1 MPALT
6 RFDSRCRLLTLLL
19 VLCAPTAVLGQD
31 VTEVRLKSA
40 FIFNFVKFTQWPS
53 DTLPAGAMITACVVG
68 DPAVGTGLAHTVK
81 GRQLDGRTIAVS
93 IVPPEGPLPASCHLL
108 YVSGLPDRRVAEI
121 VTALRAA
128 PVLTISDIADFA
140 KKGGVVQ
147 LFLEAGKMRFS
158 VNLRAAKRMR
168 LQLSSR
174 LLTVATVVEE
184 GASSR

>member
-40 FIFNFVKFTQWPS
+40 FIFNFVKFTQWPA

-68 DPAVGTGLAHTVK
+68 DPAVGAGLAHTVK

-93 IVPPEGPLPASCHLL
+93 IVPPEGPLPACHLL
-108 YVSGLPDRRVAEI
+108 YVSGLTDTRVAEI
-121 VTALRAA
+121 VTALRVA
-128 PVLTISDIADFA
+128 PVLTISDIAEFA

-174 LLTVATVVEE
+174 LLTLAAIVEE